1 MSKKTVIKNSSKK
14 LRTTI
19 AATGVLLGASVASL
33 PFLFKIATGSEVQVE
48 NFESFNV
55 SRHSAEFN
63 FDLKSNQAGL
73 ISKLKKNVDQ
83 SFVMLF
89 LDSNNVIREQKA
101 VKWLEHKQKF
111 SVETNNLDAGSLYT
125 IRLLNLSDRKS
136 DLVNFV
142 FSQNANY
149 IVTKPE
155 ISFSLFSTH
164 LSSSTVKLGF
174 SDQQDILKDKEIRV
188 EYKQKSDEAKSST
201 KLTQVLTTT
210 DNRKNNH
217 FVEFSLDNLK
227 RSIWLWNFR
236 CLF

>member
-101 VKWLEHKQKF
+101 V
-111 SVETNNLDAGSLYT
+111 
-125 IRLLNLSDRKS
+125 LND
-136 DLVNFV
+136 
-142 FSQNANY
+142 
-149 IVTKPE
+149 
-155 ISFSLFSTH
+155 
-164 LSSSTVKLGF
+164 
-174 SDQQDILKDKEIRV
+174 
-188 EYKQKSDEAKSST
+188 
-201 KLTQVLTTT
+201 
-210 DNRKNNH
+210 
-217 FVEFSLDNLK
+217 
-227 RSIWLWNFR
+227 
-236 CLF
+236 